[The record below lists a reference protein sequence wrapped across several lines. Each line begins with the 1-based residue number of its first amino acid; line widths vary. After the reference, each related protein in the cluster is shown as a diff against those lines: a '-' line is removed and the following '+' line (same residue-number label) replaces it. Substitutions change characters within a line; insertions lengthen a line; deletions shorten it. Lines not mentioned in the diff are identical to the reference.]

1 MKNLEEP
8 IYEVSDGGDDQA
20 SDGLPLNEADVMVP
34 PIFIKP
40 VGEGGWNSEME
51 SQRDESD
58 ISIGEV
64 SFVC

>member
-1 MKNLEEP
+1 
-8 IYEVSDGGDDQA
+8 
-20 SDGLPLNEADVMVP
+20 LNEADVMVP